1 MLTSNSMSIF
11 SKKIG
16 PDFFFGISGQ
26 IGGKNSQK
34 IMDTKNFSKFFHK
47 NQTFCVKIPYIPQ
60 NFSKRRK
67 MERRRHFL
75 RLTGEKFSPV
85 KRRILRKKLSLVSL
99 HLFMESSLPFQL
111 TVPVAHSSWPVL
123 EMSSDLKMI
132 KSIFYDLIF
141 ETRF

>member
-1 MLTSNSMSIF
+1 MGQI
-11 SKKIG
+11 
-16 PDFFFGISGQ
+16 FFFGISGQ

-75 RLTGEKFSPV
+75 RLTGEKFSP
-85 KRRILRKKLSLVSL
+85 KKIKPKLLTQKSLFILSGGG
-99 HLFMESSLPFQL
+99 
-111 TVPVAHSSWPVL
+111 
-123 EMSSDLKMI
+123 LK
-132 KSIFYDLIF
+132 IFP
-141 ETRF
+141 